1 MEWYFDEDGDQFG
14 TSSNTMNGCE
24 PVESYVGKATDC
36 DDTDPDL
43 FPGSSNEI
51 GESRVFDSDGDGY
64 GSSNPPE
71 GYDAGTDCDD
81 DLNSVF
87 PGSNVLEMGLC
98 VFDGDGDGYGDSC
111 TEPYDAGVDCDDSN
125 ADIFPTAIELCD
137 GFDNNCDDVV
147 DEVSPSNAAPTATT
161 PFIALDPTGY
171 FGSSIVLDQTSTIA
185 PYGSDVESDTVDVF
199 WNWLVNDQSITRLYL
214 PFSRE
219 VCDIKDISGNDYQ
232 PCRTIGKSSICG
244 RFARRCCIFH
254 WFRRV
259 FGYSSNKYTLR
270 NIYLFNFGFIKRIH
284 HQHTALFL
292 TK

>member
-1 MEWYFDEDGDQFG
+1 MDMEIV
-14 TSSNTMNGCE
+14 
-24 PVESYVGKATDC
+24 PA
-36 DDTDPDL
+36 
-43 FPGSSNEI
+43 
-51 GESRVFDSDGDGY
+51 
-64 GSSNPPE
+64 
-71 GYDAGTDCDD
+71 
-81 DLNSVF
+81 
-87 PGSNVLEMGLC
+87 
-98 VFDGDGDGYGDSC
+98 

-147 DEVSPSNAAPTATT
+147 DEVSPSNAAPTAST

-232 PCRTIGKSSICG
+232 PTEVGNLQFVEGLQGDAIYFTGSGEYLDLQAANLLSGEFTFSALGLSGGHITNTSRSVFTGGCRSV
-244 RFARRCCIFH
+244 H
-254 WFRRV
+254 L
-259 FGYSSNKYTLR
+259 YYQQQTL
-270 NIYLFNFGFIKRIH
+270 FD
-284 HQHTALFL
+284 HQLL
-292 TK
+292 LC